1 MPQTRE
7 QWPARGQN
15 AIWALRVARVGVGEG
30 GRYTVHDMRGSGAAS
45 DRDGRRRWRHYTGL
59 REGARGTQAMRPS
72 RYNDEEALQRRRL
85 GACGK
90 EEGRQIERGKTGQV
104 R

>member
-1 MPQTRE
+1 
-7 QWPARGQN
+7 
-15 AIWALRVARVGVGEG
+15 
-30 GRYTVHDMRGSGAAS
+30 VHDMRGSGAAS

-90 EEGRQIERGKTGQV
+90 EEGRQIERGKPGKPGE
-104 R
+104 